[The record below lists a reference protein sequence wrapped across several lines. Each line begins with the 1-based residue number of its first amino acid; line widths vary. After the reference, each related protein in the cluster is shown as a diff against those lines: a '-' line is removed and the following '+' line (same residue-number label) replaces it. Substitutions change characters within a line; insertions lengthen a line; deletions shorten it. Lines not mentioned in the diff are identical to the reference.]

1 MKLLTDTKFGSSA
14 IIEILLHKL
23 TSFIIS
29 KTEILAL
36 AQQVY
41 DSVKGEIKNS
51 DSDFLPDAIS
61 GLKLLVV
68 RKFFLERSG
77 GVFRVFCVQE

>member
-14 IIEILLHKL
+14 ITEILLHKL

-41 DSVKGEIKNS
+41 DSVKGEISNR
-51 DSDFLPDAIS
+51 DSDFVPDAIS

-68 RKFFLERSG
+68 RNIFSKRS
-77 GVFRVFCVQE
+77 VL